1 MTPLH
6 WAAQNGHADIAAMLI
21 TYGATTSISNKFSL
35 TPIDIAYQIGRS
47 DIIDIITLGR
57 KNPLIATEHLQL
69 EMSGNENSTDTDT
82 LSIKI
87 ESIRSNNLINHAS
100 PVGKFILT
108 AIIALYLLT
117 IILHPL

>member
-6 WAAQNGHADIAAMLI
+6 WAAQNGHAEIAAMLI
-21 TYGATTSISNKFSL
+21 TYGATTNVANKFSL
-35 TPIDIAYQIGRS
+35 TPIDIAYQIGRN

-87 ESIRSNNLINHAS
+87 ESIKNNNLLDHVS
-100 PVGKFILT
+100 HSGM
-108 AIIALYLLT
+108 
-117 IILHPL
+117 